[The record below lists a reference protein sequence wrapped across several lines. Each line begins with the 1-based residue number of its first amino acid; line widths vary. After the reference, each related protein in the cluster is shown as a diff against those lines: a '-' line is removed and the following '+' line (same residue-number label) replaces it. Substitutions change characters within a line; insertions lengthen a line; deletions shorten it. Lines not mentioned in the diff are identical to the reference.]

1 MGRSIHYD
9 FVGEEGKLW
18 WDRIDD
24 FLTAV
29 TPNIKILFDVGFMGW
44 IDRKRPERLVL
55 FMALNMIVEALFR
68 VNVRIHGGS
77 ILKHTSPET
86 GEGPIVLRYK
96 MLDQHELC
104 SDETLDRLVE
114 NVEPASRDLAKKALT
129 LAVRVRDAVAHG
141 AVPTLGQDD
150 VEMGHLLVKS
160 IQCLVEA
167 GENEMI
173 KTAAYYTWEVRPERD
188 ALSNWLEGERQVLDQ
203 IQSRIR
209 QRSAT

>member
-1 MGRSIHYD
+1 
-9 FVGEEGKLW
+9 
-18 WDRIDD
+18 
-24 FLTAV
+24 
-29 TPNIKILFDVGFMGW
+29 
-44 IDRKRPERLVL
+44 
-55 FMALNMIVEALFR
+55 
-68 VNVRIHGGS
+68 
-77 ILKHTSPET
+77 
-86 GEGPIVLRYK
+86 
-96 MLDQHELC
+96 
-104 SDETLDRLVE
+104 
-114 NVEPASRDLAKKALT
+114 
-129 LAVRVRDAVAHG
+129 VRVRDAVAHG